1 MKNSYP
7 LIALLLMMLM
17 ACQEKEREQSAIE
30 LSFNETF
37 RPQFHFSPPSQWM
50 NDPNGM
56 VY

>member
-1 MKNSYP
+1 
-7 LIALLLMMLM
+7 MMLM